1 MALNEVSRD
10 QIKDSLLKLGIKQ
23 GDGLLIH
30 SALHML
36 GRPVGGI
43 EVYWQTL
50 QDIVGAEGTIAVPTF
65 NFAFAR
71 GEDYDP
77 LITPSKNM
85 GVFSEYVRQLI
96 NAKRTTHPL
105 QSLAVAGKYADDF
118 AVRDPQDAFEAEG
131 PFDRMLGL
139 DFKLLLIGAEV
150 QATSLVHYSEQRMQ
164 VPYRYWKAFTGQ
176 YNIAGDWQQRTYKMF
191 VRDLEIDAQMRLL
204 PIQTLLENKNQWH
217 AVKLNYGYIST
228 CTLADFKDA
237 TDELLADDPWALVG
251 NKAEALA
258 RDRQKGSEKQ

>member
-1 MALNEVSRD
+1 MALNEITRE
-10 QIKDSLLKLGIKQ
+10 QIEDSLLKLGINK

-30 SALHML
+30 SALHVL

-50 QDIVGAEGTIAVPTF
+50 QDILGAEGTIAVPTF

-71 GEDYDP
+71 GDDYDP
-77 LITPSKNM
+77 LTTPSKNM
-85 GVFSEYVRQLI
+85 GVFSEYVRKLI
-96 NAKRTTHPL
+96 SAKRTTHPL
-105 QSLAVAGKYADDF
+105 QSLAVAGKFADDL
-118 AVRDPQDAFEAEG
+118 AARDPQDAFEAEG

-150 QATSLVHYSEQRMQ
+150 QATSMVHYSEQHMQ

-176 YNIAGDWQQRTYKMF
+176 YNIGGDWQSKTYKMY
-191 VRDLEIDAQMRLL
+191 VRDLEVDPHMRLL
-204 PIQTLLENKNQWH
+204 PIQTLLEKKNQWQ

-228 CTLADFKDA
+228 CTLADFKAA
-237 TDELLADDPWALVG
+237 TDELLADDPWAVVG

-258 RDRQKGSEKQ
+258 RYQQKGSEKI